1 MYKKGSNKPIYF
13 DQNYTENNYID
24 WITKNFLLNYEWL
37 NHDSYYRIINSQRG
51 WSNLLTNFS
60 SMCRCYSGGGCR
72 T

>member
-37 NHDSYYRIINSQRG
+37 NHDSYYKIINF
-51 WSNLLTNFS
+51 NLPFLAII
-60 SMCRCYSGGGCR
+60 
-72 T
+72 